1 MKNSEQQIK
10 NGESIKE
17 LGFALPKRNI
27 LYIIA
32 CFVVMLIGYLLM
44 IGGGS
49 KDSNIF
55 NDAMFSTTRIVIAP
69 IAILIG
75 ISVVIWAIMYKG
87 KIK

>member
-32 CFVVMLIGYLLM
+32 GFVVMLIGYLLM